1 MKFVETTF
9 EKVTQLREEFFRDYV
24 CTDNPFRIISRLFG
38 LARSASLRL
47 TTHSLYPYNVADY
60 AAILAILECRYVLN
74 CLNTDGTLELP
85 VITKDHQTFYL
96 LSAPNGSHCLAA
108 CRSGSSDSIV
118 LTLFPLRDLRGLEVE
133 TVTIGNL
140 CDSLAI
146 TADELYY

>member
-1 MKFVETTF
+1 MKFTETRF
-9 EKVTQLREEFFRDYV
+9 ETATQFREEFFRDFV
-24 CTDNPFRIISRLFG
+24 CAENPFRVISRLFG

-47 TTHSLYPYNVADY
+47 APHSLYPYNVAEY
-60 AAILAILECRYVLN
+60 TTILSILECRYVLN
-74 CLNTDGTLELP
+74 CLNTDGTLEIP
-85 VITKDHQTFYL
+85 VITKDQNSFYL

-108 CRSGSSDSIV
+108 CRYGSSDSAV
-118 LTLFPLRDLRGLEVE
+118 LTMFPLHDLQDVEVE